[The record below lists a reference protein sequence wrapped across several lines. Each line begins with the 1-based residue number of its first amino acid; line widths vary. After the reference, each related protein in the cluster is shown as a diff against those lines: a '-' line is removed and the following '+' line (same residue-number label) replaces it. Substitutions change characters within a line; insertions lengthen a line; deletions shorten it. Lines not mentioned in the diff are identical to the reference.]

1 MRASQAL
8 AALRGRDYVLPDEV
22 KELAGPVLAHRLL
35 LRPEERLR
43 GITVHEVLADIIEEV
58 PVPAPVE

>member
-1 MRASQAL
+1 M

-35 LRPEERLR
+35 LQPEERLR
-43 GITVHEVLADIIEEV
+43 WITIHEVLDDIIEQV